1 MPVYPRKLKKGIRY
15 YYKFEFQHK
24 TYFSKCIYENK
35 FEAKRAESK
44 KLEEV
49 ELNVRN
55 PDLFKRSSITLRAGI
70 EERLDDI
77 KVKRSI
83 GYYKDSRRYFK
94 TLLDTVGDIPVIDIK
109 KSDIM
114 DLLLKVSSDQQKKGG
129 ENYTVNAMIASFKA
143 LFNFVIDKHD
153 IEMKNPCNKIKLF
166 GINKKMKYIPTDE
179 DIADVKALCDKE
191 QTMLLDFALETGCRI
206 NEAINLIV
214 DDVKESHIILYT
226 NKSRNSNR
234 VPRKVPRPISL
245 DISGLEAGQRVFSR
259 WSDTPKFLE
268 KKVKALKQTA
278 WNWHNTRHRFASL
291 KSKEG
296 LAIFELMSLL
306 GHSNIKTTQNYLQL
320 LS

>member
-1 MPVYPRKLKKGIRY
+1 MPVYLRKLKKGLRY

-55 PDLFKRSSITLRAGI
+55 PDLFKRTSITLRAAI

-129 ENYTVNAMIASFKA
+129 ENYTVNAMIASYKA

-179 DIADVKALCDKE
+179 DIAEVKALCDRE
-191 QTMLLDFALETGCRI
+191 QSILLDFALETAARI
-206 NEAINLIV
+206 GECINLLV
-214 DDVKESHIILYT
+214 DDVHDSYVVLHT
-226 NKSRNSNR
+226 HKSVNSNNT
-234 VPRKVPRPISL
+234 PRKVPRPKSL
-245 DISGLEAGQRVFSR
+245 DISGLVKGQRVFNR
-259 WSDTPKFLE
+259 WADTPKFLE
-268 KKVKALKQTA
+268 KKVKALKQTH
-278 WNWHNTRHRFASL
+278 WNWHNCRHRRASIWH
-291 KSKEG
+291 KEG
-296 LAIFELMSLL
+296 KTLMELMMLL
-306 GHSNIKTTQNYLQL
+306 GHSNLKTSQGYLQL
-320 LS
+320 LP